1 MNTEL
6 TMKIEIL
13 DEGFIG
19 LAEDEVALLLES
31 ILYKGFDREG
41 YTIKL
46 KSIHRDQVETEV

>member
-1 MNTEL
+1 
-6 TMKIEIL
+6 MKIEIL